1 MSSADALAA
10 EARRQQLLLQVL
22 WRHQPAEALAS
33 SCQGT
38 PARVARGLQAYA
50 ANAAASADRVLAGI
64 YPVLARQVGDAAM
77 AVLAR
82 QAWRHAPPRRGDL
95 DDWQALGDALPA
107 LIAEAPPLA
116 DQPWLADL
124 ARLEWAVHQAER
136 AADAPEGP
144 PAGLDGLAADDA
156 PARRLQLRPG
166 TALLPSAWPVA
177 TLWLQAQAGAA
188 ADAPAQR
195 PLAGGHPAGPTPHP
209 PAAVTALVLRQGWR
223 ATVQV
228 LAPADAAFTAAVLAG
243 QPLGAA
249 LDAAAAQAA
258 DWSFEAWLLRA
269 LREGWVTS
277 VLA

>member
-1 MSSADALAA
+1 MTGPDTFAA
-10 EARRQQLLLQVL
+10 EAQRQQLLLQVL
-22 WRHQPAEALAS
+22 WRRQPAEALAAA
-33 SCQGT
+33 CHGT
-38 PARVARGLQAYA
+38 PARVARGLLAYA

-82 QAWRHAPPRRGDL
+82 QAWRHAPPLRGDL

-107 LIAEAPPLA
+107 LIADAPPLA
-116 DQPWLADL
+116 DRPWLADL
-124 ARLEWAVHQAER
+124 ARLEWAVHQASR
-136 AADAPEGP
+136 AADAPDGP
-144 PAGLDGLAADDA
+144 PAGLDGLAAADA

-166 TALLPSAWPVA
+166 STLLHSGWPVA
-177 TLWLQAQAGAA
+177 TLWQQAQAAA
-188 ADAPAQR
+188 QA
-195 PLAGGHPAGPTPHP
+195 PTPVP
-209 PAAVTALVLRQGWR
+209 VPGPDRPMADTALVLRQGWR
-223 ATVQV
+223 ATVQR

-249 LDAAAAQAA
+249 LDAAARLEA

-269 LREGWVTS
+269 LREGWITA